1 MSRERSVVHATF
13 IIERH
18 YEATPA
24 RVFAAWATKEAK
36 ARWFACTPDWVTTR
50 REMDFRVGGRER
62 LNTGPAGGTDHGF
75 DATYYDIVPG
85 ERIVYAYSMHLD
97 DRRISVSLATI
108 EFKAKGKG
116 TTLVFTEQGAFLDGY
131 DDVAGREHG
140 TRIGLDNLAV
150 ALADTR
156 TLM

>member
-1 MSRERSVVHATF
+1 M
-13 IIERH
+13 
-18 YEATPA
+18 
-24 RVFAAWATKEAK
+24 
-36 ARWFACTPDWVTTR
+36 
-50 REMDFRVGGRER
+50 
-62 LNTGPAGGTDHGF
+62 
-75 DATYYDIVPG
+75 PG

-97 DRRISVSLATI
+97 ERRISDSLATI
-108 EFKAKGKG
+108 EFRAKGKG

-140 TRIGLDNLAV
+140 TRIGLDNLAA

>member
-1 MSRERSVVHATF
+1 MTARSVVHATF
-13 IIERH
+13 TIERH

-24 RVFAAWATKEAK
+24 RVFAAWATKDAK
-36 ARWFACTPDWVTTR
+36 ARWFACTGDWVTTR
-50 REMDFRVGGRER
+50 HEMDFRVGGRER

-75 DATYYDIVPG
+75 DATYHDIVPG
-85 ERIVYAYSMHLD
+85 ERIVYSYAMHLD

-108 EFKAKGKG
+108 EFKAKGRG
-116 TTLVFTEQGAFLDGY
+116 TTLVFTEQGAFPDGY

-140 TRIGLDNLAV
+140 TRIGLDNLAA

-156 TLM
+156 ALM

>member
-1 MSRERSVVHATF
+1 MTPRSVLHATF
-13 IIERH
+13 TIERR

-36 ARWFACTPDWVTTR
+36 ARWFACTGDWVTTR
-50 REMDFRVGGRER
+50 HEMDFRVGGRER

-75 DATYYDIVPG
+75 DAIYHDIVPG
-85 ERIVYAYSMHLD
+85 ERILYSYAMHLD
-97 DRRISVSLATI
+97 DRRISVSLATV
-108 EFKAKGKG
+108 EFKARGRG

-140 TRIGLDNLAV
+140 TRIGLDNLAS
-150 ALADTR
+150 ALALPAEAR
-156 TLM
+156 